1 MLNNNVFDD
10 CEYIQGRKITIEE
23 EEIINNL
30 IKYNE
35 NEDKTNNIFSIF
47 PTQIIFKEN
56 NSITWNI
63 NNYEVVTHNKKNYY
77 KFEDDETLYI
87 YNTLSYITNKKEI
100 FLYFNKLLVL
110 LTGRIEQDII
120 KYLHE
125 KFFNNINKCR
135 FYDCLRWFIC
145 LFYYWFKSIK
155 NTGLFFNTIN
165 YKDFRKFIL
174 KNKTDAIKQVQ
185 EILKEFN
192 DICHLTFQYY
202 EDLKIFLNLVIP
214 HILTMGLSLP

>member
-1 MLNNNVFDD
+1 MLNNNVFVD
-10 CEYIQGRKITIEE
+10 CEYIQGRKIKSEE
-23 EEIINNL
+23 EEIIKNL
-30 IKYNE
+30 IIYKE
-35 NEDKTNNIFSIF
+35 NEDKTNNIFSLF

-110 LTGRIEQDII
+110 LNGRIEQDII

-135 FYDCLRWFIC
+135 FYDCFTLVY
-145 LFYYWFKSIK
+145 LP
-155 NTGLFFNTIN
+155 
-165 YKDFRKFIL
+165 
-174 KNKTDAIKQVQ
+174 
-185 EILKEFN
+185 
-192 DICHLTFQYY
+192 
-202 EDLKIFLNLVIP
+202 FLLLV
-214 HILTMGLSLP
+214 